1 MFEDNTNDLIP
12 PIIRQKLSKIKPHKE
27 KKENK
32 KNFLDELL
40 NKKFLNNYFNKN
52 TK

>member
-1 MFEDNTNDLIP
+1 MFEDNTKDLIP

-32 KNFLDELL
+32 KKFLDELL
-40 NKKFLNNYFNKN
+40 NKNFLNKYFNKN